1 MNRVLTIVGIILII
15 CGGMLFAETGVL
27 IDFTK
32 LIWDVE
38 LQNGGK
44 KHSESMFDYS
54 KTAGQRYT
62 EEEKRYMLVS
72 LALDEWEVDLASSS
86 RSINTMRFSLT
97 RQVQTRTLDEEGNFI
112 SVLGAR
118 VHFPKGS
125 FNSWAL
131 IRPPF
136 EIPAYQR
143 PSRWDTDLEEV
154 VDLSN
159 EEIGQIN
166 DQAGLTSPDEPDYMT
181 PTGKYDNMGILKNV
195 ATIKSIS
202 VTVYGTNF
210 PHGLTLRLK
219 NQYGEI
225 QDIFMK
231 NLQFDGWKTRIWP
244 NPNYIRDVKNRET
257 TIMPLYPRSTP
268 YVKFVGFVVNR
279 DASNIGED
287 FVVYFKDIKIIYDK
301 AIVTFERDIDD
312 EGTWHV
318 LDQRER
324 ERRAAELNRVG
335 SIQVLRYLEQ
345 KKQATMTFDESGAF
359 VEDTEE

>member
-1 MNRVLTIVGIILII
+1 
-15 CGGMLFAETGVL
+15 
-27 IDFTK
+27 
-32 LIWDVE
+32 
-38 LQNGGK
+38 
-44 KHSESMFDYS
+44 
-54 KTAGQRYT
+54 
-62 EEEKRYMLVS
+62 
-72 LALDEWEVDLASSS
+72 
-86 RSINTMRFSLT
+86 
-97 RQVQTRTLDEEGNFI
+97 
-112 SVLGAR
+112 
-118 VHFPKGS
+118 
-125 FNSWAL
+125 
-131 IRPPF
+131 
-136 EIPAYQR
+136 
-143 PSRWDTDLEEV
+143 
-154 VDLSN
+154 
-159 EEIGQIN
+159 
-166 DQAGLTSPDEPDYMT
+166 
-181 PTGKYDNMGILKNV
+181 
-195 ATIKSIS
+195 
-202 VTVYGTNF
+202 
-210 PHGLTLRLK
+210 
-219 NQYGEI
+219 
-225 QDIFMK
+225 MK